1 MRNKTAHAR
10 KQPIPAAAGA
20 VNPQKKRHAFLLI
33 LVLLVIAG
41 VSLGAMSLLETMVVS
56 KDAAQLGNQ
65 QTQAKYIAD
74 SGIEFLRYFLA
85 FPKNQQ
91 DEMGG
96 WRDNPQMFQAM
107 NVIPDAD
114 PARIGNFT
122 IISPN
127 MDEMGQFAGIRYG
140 LQNESAR
147 LNLNA
152 LVVIDESYGGAAAT
166 AAALGG
172 ADADLSSLGLS
183 AETVEA
189 ATGTTDLQN
198 LGRSLLMG
206 IPGMT
211 EDVADSILD
220 WIDEDDEPREYGCE
234 IEYYSQ
240 LPTPYAPTNGP
251 IQSVEQLLLVR
262 GVTPELLFGMD
273 QNRNG
278 VLDSGEM
285 NSMGTGMMSPMGTT
299 TQSTPTTTAD
309 GEEISQPDP
318 LGWAQYLTLH
328 SAEKNV
334 DRDGNPRVYLNQEDL
349 TLLEEEL
356 VNALGNETWATFI
369 VAYRRSGKAGGSAM
383 STSDSSSSSASTG
396 STSSGSTGTIGGST
410 GSPGGSSG
418 GSSSSSGGSGT
429 SSGTSSAETL
439 PWSSAYFDSVS
450 GEAAVTLSQV
460 LDLVDATIEVDLNGE
475 QTIYTSPFT
484 SDPAA
489 MAVYMPVL
497 MDKLTTVD
505 GTSIPGRISVN
516 DCPKAI
522 LLGIPSMT
530 EEIVDAIIE
539 ARAEQ
544 SDSENRKF
552 ESWLVVEGHI
562 TIDQMRTLAPL
573 ITGGGN
579 VFRAQIVGYFEQGP
593 AFCRAEVIIDSAGE
607 VPTVRMYRRM
617 DHLGRAFSVPI
628 LGQRSGVGGVGG
640 VGMGTNLQ

>member
-1 MRNKTAHAR
+1 MNQRQVESPTFSEQLARRSSDSQRTYSQRSDSQRNENKQGR
-10 KQPIPAAAGA
+10 K
-20 VNPQKKRHAFLLI
+20 AFLLI
-33 LVLLVIAG
+33 LVLLVVAG

-96 WRDNPQMFQAM
+96 WRDNPSLFQAL
-107 NVIPDAD
+107 NVIPDTD
-114 PARIGNFT
+114 PARVGNFT

-127 MDEMGQFAGIRYG
+127 QDEMGQYSGIRYG

-152 LVVIDESYGGAAAT
+152 LVVIDQSYGGAAAT
-166 AAALGG
+166 MAALGS
-172 ADADLSSLGLS
+172 ADADLSALGIS
-183 AETVEA
+183 SDVVEE
-189 ATGTTDLQN
+189 ATGTADLQN

-206 IPGMT
+206 LPGMT
-211 EDVADSILD
+211 EDVADAILD
-220 WIDEDDEPREYGCE
+220 WIDEDDEPREFGCE

-240 LPTPYAPTNGP
+240 LPTPYAPANGS

-262 GVTPELLFGMD
+262 GVTPELLFGLD

-278 VLDSGEM
+278 VLDAGEM
-285 NSMGTGMMSPMGTT
+285 NAMGMMSPMGGMQTGAMAA
-299 TQSTPTTTAD
+299 AD
-309 GEEISQPDP
+309 GEEVSQPDP

-334 DRDGNPRVYLNQEDL
+334 DRDGNPRVFLNQEDL
-349 TLLEEEL
+349 ELLEEEL
-356 VNALGNETWATFI
+356 VAALGNETWATFI
-369 VAYRRSGKAGGSAM
+369 VAYRKAGKAGGSAIAGLM
-383 STSDSSSSSASTG
+383 GGAEAG
-396 STSSGSTGTIGGST
+396 SEESGSGAA
-410 GSPGGSSG
+410 
-418 GSSSSSGGSGT
+418 
-429 SSGTSSAETL
+429 SAESL
-439 PWSSAYFDSVS
+439 PWNSAFFDSVS
-450 GEAAVTLSQV
+450 GEASVTLSQV

-475 QTIYTSPFT
+475 PTKYISPFT

-489 MAVYMPVL
+489 MAIYMPVL
-497 MDKLTTVD
+497 MDKLTTVQ
-505 GTSIPGRISVN
+505 GPAIPGRISVN
-516 DCPKAI
+516 DCPRAI
-522 LLGIPSMT
+522 LMGIPSMT
-530 EEIVDAIIE
+530 PEIVDAIIE

-573 ITGGGN
+573 ITGGGS
-579 VFRAQIVGYFEQGP
+579 VYRAQIVGYFEQGP
-593 AFCRAEVIIDSAGE
+593 AFCRAEVIVDSSGD
-607 VPTVRMYRRM
+607 VPVVRMYRRM
-617 DHLGRAFSVPI
+617 DHLGRGFSMPI

-640 VGMGTNLQ
+640 VGMGSNLQ

>member
-10 KQPIPAAAGA
+10 KQPSPAADGA
-20 VNPQKKRHAFLLI
+20 VVPQKKRHAFLLI

-65 QTQAKYIAD
+65 QTQAKYMAD

-96 WRDNPQMFQAM
+96 WRDNPQLFQAM

-206 IPGMT
+206 VPGMT

-299 TQSTPTTTAD
+299 TTQSMPTTTAD

-356 VNALGNETWATFI
+356 VTALGNETWATFI

-383 STSDSSSSSASTG
+383 SSLGGSGESDSSSAAG
-396 STSSGSTGTIGGST
+396 SGGSGSTGGGT
-410 GSPGGSSG
+410 GGSSD
-418 GSSSSSGGSGT
+418 
-429 SSGTSSAETL
+429 SGTSSAETL
-439 PWSSAYFDSVS
+439 PWNSAYFDSVS

-489 MAVYMPVL
+489 MAIYMPVL

-640 VGMGTNLQ
+640 VGVGTNLQ

>member
-10 KQPIPAAAGA
+10 KQPSPAADGA
-20 VNPQKKRHAFLLI
+20 VVPQKKRHAFLLI

-65 QTQAKYIAD
+65 QTQAKYMAD

-96 WRDNPQMFQAM
+96 WRDNPQLFQAM

-206 IPGMT
+206 VPGMT

-299 TQSTPTTTAD
+299 TTQSMPTTTAD

-356 VNALGNETWATFI
+356 VTALGNETWATFI

-383 STSDSSSSSASTG
+383 SSLGGAGESDSSSAAVSG
-396 STSSGSTGTIGGST
+396 GSGSTGGGAS
-410 GSPGGSSG
+410 GSSD
-418 GSSSSSGGSGT
+418 
-429 SSGTSSAETL
+429 SGTSSAETL
-439 PWSSAYFDSVS
+439 PWNSAYFDSVS

-489 MAVYMPVL
+489 MAIYMPVL

>member
-1 MRNKTAHAR
+1 MPTR
-10 KQPIPAAAGA
+10 KSRRVEQTTRQPA
-20 VNPQKKRHAFLLI
+20 KKLRQAFLLV

-41 VSLGAMSLLETMVVS
+41 VSLGAMTLLETMVVA
-56 KDAAQLGNQ
+56 KDSSQLGTQ
-65 QTQAKYIAD
+65 QTQAKYVAD

-85 FPKNQQ
+85 FSKNQQ

-96 WRDNPQMFQAM
+96 WRENPQMFQAM
-107 NVIPDAD
+107 NVIPDSD
-114 PARIGNFT
+114 PARIANFT
-122 IISPN
+122 MISPN
-127 MDEMGQFAGIRYG
+127 LDETGQFSGIRYG

-166 AAALGG
+166 MAALGS
-172 ADADLSSLGLS
+172 ADADLSSLGIS
-183 AETVEA
+183 SEVVEE

-206 IPGMT
+206 LPGMT
-211 EDVADSILD
+211 EDVADAILD

-234 IEYYSQ
+234 VEYYSQ
-240 LPTPYAPTNGP
+240 LPTPYEPANGP

-262 GVTPELLFGMD
+262 GVTPDLLFGLD

-278 VLDSGEM
+278 VLDQGEM
-285 NSMGTGMMSPMGTT
+285 NSMSGGMMPMGNSAMS
-299 TQSTPTTTAD
+299 STSGSSSTSSTE
-309 GEEISQPDP
+309 EEISQPDP

-349 TLLEEEL
+349 ELLEEEL
-356 VNALGNETWATFI
+356 VTALGNETWATFI
-369 VAYRRSGKAGGSAM
+369 VAYRKAGKSG
-383 STSDSSSSSASTG
+383 SSSAMATDASAD
-396 STSSGSTGTIGGST
+396 SSGSTSGGST
-410 GSPGGSSG
+410 SG
-418 GSSSSSGGSGT
+418 GSTSGGQ
-429 SSGTSSAETL
+429 ADAVKL
-439 PWSSAYFDSVS
+439 PWNSAYFDSVS
-450 GEAAVTLSQV
+450 GEASVTLSQV

-475 QTIYTSPFT
+475 PTTYVSPFT

-489 MAVYMPVL
+489 MAMYMPVL
-497 MDKLTTVD
+497 MDKMTTVQ
-505 GTSIPGRISVN
+505 GTAIPGRISVN
-516 DCPKAI
+516 DCPRAI

-539 ARAEQ
+539 ARADQ

-562 TIDQMRTLAPL
+562 TLDQMRTLAPL

-579 VFRAQIVGYFEQGP
+579 VYRAQIIGYFEQGP
-593 AFCRAEVIIDSAGE
+593 AFCRAEVIVDGSAD
-607 VPTVRMYRRM
+607 VPTVRMYRRL
-617 DHLGRAFSVPI
+617 DHLGRGFSVPI
-628 LGQRSGVGGVGG
+628 LGQRTGVGG
-640 VGMGTNLQ
+640 VGMGTNMQ

>member
-1 MRNKTAHAR
+1 MNQRKVESPTFSERLAARPSENKPNDSKQNANKKGR
-10 KQPIPAAAGA
+10 K
-20 VNPQKKRHAFLLI
+20 AFLLI
-33 LVLLVIAG
+33 LVLLVVAG

-96 WRDNPQMFQAM
+96 WRDNPSLFQAL

-114 PARIGNFT
+114 PARVGNFT

-127 MDEMGQFAGIRYG
+127 QDEMGQYSGIRYG

-152 LVVIDESYGGAAAT
+152 LVVIDQSYGGAAAT
-166 AAALGG
+166 MAALGS
-172 ADADLSSLGLS
+172 ADADLSALGIS
-183 AETVEA
+183 SDVVEE
-189 ATGTTDLQN
+189 ATGTADLQN

-206 IPGMT
+206 LPGMT
-211 EDVADSILD
+211 EDVADAILD
-220 WIDEDDEPREYGCE
+220 WIDEDDEPREFGCE

-240 LPTPYAPTNGP
+240 LPTPYAPANGS

-262 GVTPELLFGMD
+262 GVTPELLFGLD

-278 VLDSGEM
+278 VLDAGEM
-285 NSMGTGMMSPMGTT
+285 NAMGMMSPMGGMQTGAMA
-299 TQSTPTTTAD
+299 SAD
-309 GEEISQPDP
+309 GEEVSQPDP

-334 DRDGNPRVYLNQEDL
+334 DRDGNPRVFLNQEDL
-349 TLLEEEL
+349 ELLEEEL
-356 VNALGNETWATFI
+356 VAALGNETWATFI
-369 VAYRRSGKAGGSAM
+369 VAYRKAGKAGGSAIAGLM
-383 STSDSSSSSASTG
+383 GGADAG
-396 STSSGSTGTIGGST
+396 SEESGSGAA
-410 GSPGGSSG
+410 
-418 GSSSSSGGSGT
+418 
-429 SSGTSSAETL
+429 SAESL
-439 PWSSAYFDSVS
+439 PWNSAFFDSVS
-450 GEAAVTLSQV
+450 GEASVTLSQV

-475 QTIYTSPFT
+475 PTKYISPFT
-484 SDPAA
+484 SEPAA
-489 MAVYMPVL
+489 MAIYMPVL
-497 MDKLTTVD
+497 MDKLTTVQ
-505 GTSIPGRISVN
+505 GPAIPGRISVN
-516 DCPKAI
+516 DCPRAI
-522 LLGIPSMT
+522 LMGIPSMT
-530 EEIVDAIIE
+530 PEIVDAIIE

-573 ITGGGN
+573 ITGGGS
-579 VFRAQIVGYFEQGP
+579 VYRAQIVGYFEQGP
-593 AFCRAEVIIDSAGE
+593 AFCRAEVIIDSSGD
-607 VPTVRMYRRM
+607 VPMVRMYRRM
-617 DHLGRAFSVPI
+617 DHLGRGFSMPI

-640 VGMGTNLQ
+640 MGMGSNLQ

>member
-1 MRNKTAHAR
+1 MNQRQVESPTFSEQLARRSSDSQRSDSQPTDSKRNENKQRR
-10 KQPIPAAAGA
+10 K
-20 VNPQKKRHAFLLI
+20 AFLLI
-33 LVLLVIAG
+33 LVLLVVAG

-96 WRDNPQMFQAM
+96 WRDNPSLFQAL
-107 NVIPDAD
+107 NVIPDTD
-114 PARIGNFT
+114 PARVGNFT

-127 MDEMGQFAGIRYG
+127 QDEMGQYSGIRYG

-152 LVVIDESYGGAAAT
+152 LVVIDQSYGGAAAT
-166 AAALGG
+166 MAALGS
-172 ADADLSSLGLS
+172 ADADLSALGIS
-183 AETVEA
+183 SDVVEE
-189 ATGTTDLQN
+189 ATGTADMQN

-206 IPGMT
+206 LPAMT
-211 EDVADSILD
+211 EDVADAILD
-220 WIDEDDEPREYGCE
+220 WIDEDDEPREFGCE

-240 LPTPYAPTNGP
+240 LPTPYAPANGS

-262 GVTPELLFGMD
+262 GVTPELLFGLD

-278 VLDSGEM
+278 VLDAGEM
-285 NSMGTGMMSPMGTT
+285 NAMGMMSPMGGMQTGT
-299 TQSTPTTTAD
+299 MASAD
-309 GEEISQPDP
+309 GEEVSQPDP

-334 DRDGNPRVYLNQEDL
+334 DRDGNPRVFLNQEDL
-349 TLLEEEL
+349 ELLEEEL
-356 VNALGNETWATFI
+356 VAALGNETWATFI
-369 VAYRRSGKAGGSAM
+369 VAYRKAGKAGGSAIAGLM
-383 STSDSSSSSASTG
+383 GGADAG
-396 STSSGSTGTIGGST
+396 SEESGSGAA
-410 GSPGGSSG
+410 
-418 GSSSSSGGSGT
+418 
-429 SSGTSSAETL
+429 SAESL
-439 PWSSAYFDSVS
+439 PWNSAFFDSVS
-450 GEAAVTLSQV
+450 GEASVTLSQV

-475 QTIYTSPFT
+475 PTKYISPFT

-489 MAVYMPVL
+489 MAIYMPVL
-497 MDKLTTVD
+497 MDKLTTVQ
-505 GTSIPGRISVN
+505 GPAIPGRISVN
-516 DCPKAI
+516 DCPRAI

-530 EEIVDAIIE
+530 PEIVDAIIE

-573 ITGGGN
+573 ITGGGS
-579 VFRAQIVGYFEQGP
+579 VYRAQIVGYFEQGP
-593 AFCRAEVIIDSAGE
+593 AFCRAEVIIDSSGD
-607 VPTVRMYRRM
+607 VPVVRMYRRM
-617 DHLGRAFSVPI
+617 DHLGRGFSMPI

-640 VGMGTNLQ
+640 MGMGSNLQ